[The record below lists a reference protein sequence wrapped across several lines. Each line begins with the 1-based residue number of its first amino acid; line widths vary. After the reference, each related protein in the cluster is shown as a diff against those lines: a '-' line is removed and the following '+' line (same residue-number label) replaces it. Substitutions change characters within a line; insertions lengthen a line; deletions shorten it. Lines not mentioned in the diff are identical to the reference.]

1 MLLSP
6 GRLSAGLT
14 VTVTVT
20 ALVCAGVL
28 GTPASAAMVGG
39 SVSASGTTVRFTA
52 AAGAA
57 NTVVVTRLG
66 STIVDDEVPVEAG
79 RGCRAV
85 PGDDTKVRCPL
96 LLDPTLINVSL
107 GDRNDSLTNQ
117 TAVPVEATGGDGDD
131 TLTGGSG
138 ADRIDG
144 GDNDTAEP
152 GDKCRTTAGTMVN
165 CETIPTNP

>member
-6 GRLSAGLT
+6 GRLSAGL
-14 VTVTVT
+14 TVTVT

-66 STIVDDEVPVEAG
+66 STIVDDDEVPVEAG